1 MRRGSGRQSTSV
13 TKRLMTRR
21 HRCCR
26 LRALL
31 LRTKGCTN
39 FRCTAV
45 AGGGAGSAGSLD
57 ASSLGIGRAGVGA
70 GSGLSLRVSAAQ
82 EAT

>member
-1 MRRGSGRQSTSV
+1 MRRGSGRQSTSA
-13 TKRLMTRR
+13 TRRLMTRR
-21 HRCCR
+21 HRCCK

-31 LRTKGCTN
+31 LRTKGCTS

-45 AGGGAGSAGSLD
+45 AVGRGRDESPGASC
-57 ASSLGIGRAGVGA
+57 LGAGRAGVGT